1 MHKPA
6 GRDKKG
12 SPARAP
18 SGSSTRGKP
27 IGISDLLAK
36 SKLVSK
42 EAPQIH
48 DDSQFWSE
56 LLQRHLDPALF
67 GAITGV
73 VERNARLT
81 VLTGSAEWAARLRFA
96 LAELLPQLQQARAT
110 LRACAVR
117 VQPAAADSRRART

>member
-12 SPARAP
+12 SAQRQPMRP
-18 SGSSTRGKP
+18 LGKTKP

-36 SKLVSK
+36 SKIAGK
-42 EAPQIH
+42 EIPQFH
-48 DDSQFWSE
+48 DDTKFWSA
-56 LLQRHLDPALF
+56 LLQKALEPALF

-73 VERNARLT
+73 VQRDTRLT
-81 VLTGSAEWAARLRFA
+81 VTTGSAEWAARLRFA
-96 LAELLPQLQQARAT
+96 LAEILPQLQQARAT
-110 LRACAVR
+110 LRSCAVR